1 MFKTTQILLV
11 FLICS
16 SVFSSPLS
24 SFLEEKEDNIHH
36 ISISNKD
43 YIHPSGKPH
52 KISLN
57 EIVLLKVE
65 QINGYSYIE
74 LVNHKGFTLDDK
86 QIENF
91 DNMNVHYY
99 YLNPT
104 KPGRYTLKIKKI
116 NSDNIEYVEYEIEVN
131 A

>member
-16 SVFSSPLS
+16 SVFSSPFS

-36 ISISNKD
+36 ISISNID
-43 YIHPSGKPH
+43 YIHASGKPH

-104 KPGRYTLKIKKI
+104 KPGRYTLEIKKI
-116 NSDNIEYVEYEIEVN
+116 NSDNIEYVNYVIEVN